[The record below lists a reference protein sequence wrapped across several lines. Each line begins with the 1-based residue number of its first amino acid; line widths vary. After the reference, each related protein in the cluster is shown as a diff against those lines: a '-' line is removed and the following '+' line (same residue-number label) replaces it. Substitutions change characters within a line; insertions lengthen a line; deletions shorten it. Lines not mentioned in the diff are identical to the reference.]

1 MYWFSGVNS
10 HNKKLYSNYI
20 KMYTVAVLSAKETNP
35 NIKPHLILDG
45 DIDESIEQLIEL
57 GVTIISHRSLFYDEL
72 KIHYKD
78 DTIAFGTFLR
88 VDIPKICEKLNI
100 EDDYVLYTDN
110 DVLFLDDISEL
121 KNLTPNYFMVAGEF
135 TKQFVPPEINAGVM
149 WINWRNM
156 NQIYDEFVLF
166 ITSNLFKFQVY
177 DQDAI
182 ILFFND
188 KIESLDYRYN
198 YKPYWN
204 EEIGSKIL
212 HFHGPKPTYE
222 ESDFTNYPYLHL
234 VTPYFH
240 EMTKKFNEIYDKNKK
255 LNIN

>member
-1 MYWFSGVNS
+1 M
-10 HNKKLYSNYI
+10 
-20 KMYTVAVLSAKETNP
+20 
-35 NIKPHLILDG
+35 
-45 DIDESIEQLIEL
+45 
-57 GVTIISHRSLFYDEL
+57 
-72 KIHYKD
+72 
-78 DTIAFGTFLR
+78 
-88 VDIPKICEKLNI
+88 DIPKICEKLNI
-100 EDDYVLYTDN
+100 EDDYVLYTDM

-222 ESDFTNYPYLHL
+222 ESDFTNYPYPHL